1 MPRRNKQPT
10 LRRTPP
16 THSAERSKV
25 RYATK
30 QQAMA
35 AAKDRMLYHPDLELS
50 VYQSPADGGWY
61 LTSSATASPSSR
73 SRD

>member
-1 MPRRNKQPT
+1 VPRRNKQPA

-30 QQAMA
+30 QQATA
-35 AAKDRMLYHPDLELS
+35 AANDRMLYHPDLELS
-50 VYQSPADGGWY
+50 VYQSLTDGGWY
-61 LTSSATASPSSR
+61 LTSGTTAAPR
-73 SRD
+73 NAARN